1 MKYSA
6 VIVAAGASTRFNQG
20 ISKMLYR
27 FSDGTKVI
35 DRTIRIFEKDE
46 DCRQIVVVCSSEVM
60 DYLTFNHLNARMT
73 LCYGGYSRQESVYH
87 GLMAVTE
94 KLVMVHDGARCF
106 LEREDLESL
115 KQKMSE
121 ENGALL
127 VKSMVDTVKVV
138 ENGIVV
144 KTLNRDSLKRA
155 QTPQGFPTAELIRC
169 YQQAE
174 KEGFSATDDCQL
186 VEKYS
191 NMKVIC
197 VESKGHNTK
206 VTVIDD
212 VRGE

>member
-1 MKYSA
+1 MNYSV

-20 ISKMLYR
+20 ISKMLYG

-35 DRTIRIFEKDE
+35 DRTIRIFEQDE

-60 DYLTFNHLNARMT
+60 DYLTFNHLNARVT
-73 LCYGGYSRQESVYH
+73 LCYGGKSRQESVYH

-106 LEREDLESL
+106 LEREDLENL
-115 KQKMSE
+115 KKEMSE
-121 ENGALL
+121 VNGALL

-155 QTPQGFPTAELIRC
+155 QTPQGFPTRKLINC
-169 YQQAE
+169 YRKAE
-174 KEGFSATDDCQL
+174 KEGFSATDDSQL

-191 NMKVIC
+191 DMKVVC
-197 VESKGHNTK
+197 VESQGHNTK